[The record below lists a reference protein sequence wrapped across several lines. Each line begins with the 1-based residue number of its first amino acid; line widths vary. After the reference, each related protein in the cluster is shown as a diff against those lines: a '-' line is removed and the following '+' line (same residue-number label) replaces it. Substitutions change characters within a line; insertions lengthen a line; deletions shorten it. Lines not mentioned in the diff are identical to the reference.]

1 MGRDAGK
8 SGGLVGARR
17 HDRAM
22 TSDPTDQSEEPI
34 LREQR
39 AELWRLAHRN
49 KLLIYVNISRDDA
62 MLLDEAR
69 ALRDDLT
76 KCIDAARLLLE
87 P

>member
-1 MGRDAGK
+1 
-8 SGGLVGARR
+8 
-17 HDRAM
+17 M

-34 LREQR
+34 LKEQQ
-39 AELWRLAHRN
+39 AELWRLARRN
-49 KLLIYVNISRDDA
+49 ELLLYVNVSQGDA

-76 KCIDAARLLLE
+76 KCINAAELLLE